1 MLNWNALLITS
12 RGIHLGN
19 NKLHKLTH
27 LHGIELFEANETRE
41 TYSRHA
47 HSEFAIGSI
56 LQGIGGYWCRGTH
69 YVLPRHSLTLMNPFE
84 AHTGYAVNGFLK
96 YKMLYVPEDAVS
108 RLLDVGSL
116 RGFTEINPTDW
127 GQETG
132 LELLELANLLNQRA
146 GSIPAIAMRTE
157 EVLNNLLTRVFQ
169 CYGRQELRRP
179 GREPQAVLRIAER
192 INAHVDA
199 GNSEDLT
206 IADLAGEVGLNP
218 NYMIQSFTKARGISP
233 YAYLLN
239 RKICRSKEMI
249 ASGMRPLDVALEL
262 GFYDQSHFIRV
273 FQKVLGITPTAL
285 LIH

>member
-1 MLNWNALLITS
+1 M
-12 RGIHLGN
+12 GN
-19 NKLHKLTH
+19 NKLHKLTR

-41 TYSRHA
+41 TYARHA
-47 HSEFAIGSI
+47 HCEFAIGSI

-69 YVLPRHSLTLMNPFE
+69 HVLPRRSLTLMNPDE
-84 AHTGYAVNGFLK
+84 PHTGYTVNGVLQ
-96 YKMLYVPEDAVS
+96 YKMLYVPEEAVS
-108 RLLDVGSL
+108 RLLDIGPL
-116 RGFTEINPTDW
+116 RGFTEINPPDR

-132 LELLELANLLNQRA
+132 LELLELANLLNQKP
-146 GSIPAIAMRTE
+146 GSIPATAMRTD

-169 CYGRQELRRP
+169 RYGRQELRRP
-179 GREPQAVLRIAER
+179 GREPQAVRRIAER
-192 INAHVDA
+192 INAHIDL
-199 GNSEDLT
+199 GNIEDLT

-249 ASGMRPLDVALEL
+249 ASGMRALDVALEL

-273 FQKVLGITPTAL
+273 FHKVLGITPTSL